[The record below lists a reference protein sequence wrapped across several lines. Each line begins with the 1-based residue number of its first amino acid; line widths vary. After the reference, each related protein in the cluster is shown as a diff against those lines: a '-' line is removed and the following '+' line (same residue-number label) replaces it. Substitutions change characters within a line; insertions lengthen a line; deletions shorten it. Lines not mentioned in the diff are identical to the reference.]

1 MSKKAFIH
9 NDGVFFCIPHRDN
22 EMPGCDM
29 QNLVYQW
36 DLPFFFF
43 FFKWW
48 VYILFTRLP
57 TCTLLMSLLGYI
69 DYIDSYGC
77 YNSFFFGIVFVFFLH
92 SVGPYNFFFRDVY
105 KFFIWAESFD
115 TWMPRERSG
124 SVIFFPGYWET
135 F

>member
-1 MSKKAFIH
+1 MTVSSFAYHTETMRCQGVTCKILFINGICH
-9 NDGVFFCIPHRDN
+9 
-22 EMPGCDM
+22 
-29 QNLVYQW
+29 
-36 DLPFFFF
+36 FFFF

-77 YNSFFFGIVFVFFLH
+77 YNSFFFFWIVFVFFLH